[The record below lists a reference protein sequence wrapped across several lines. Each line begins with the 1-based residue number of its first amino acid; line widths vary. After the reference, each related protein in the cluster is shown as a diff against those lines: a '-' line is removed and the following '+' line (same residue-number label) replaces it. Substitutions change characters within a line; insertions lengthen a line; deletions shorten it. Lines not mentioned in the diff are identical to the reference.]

1 MDFLLGVPG
10 ERRKCWRQ
18 VAVALVCRIE
28 GCGMREVFDL
38 HRWGIKEKLASP
50 QILLLVTWQ
59 VRDELVK
66 FQPLLRLVLKAHL

>member
-1 MDFLLGVPG
+1 
-10 ERRKCWRQ
+10 
-18 VAVALVCRIE
+18 
-28 GCGMREVFDL
+28 MREVFDL